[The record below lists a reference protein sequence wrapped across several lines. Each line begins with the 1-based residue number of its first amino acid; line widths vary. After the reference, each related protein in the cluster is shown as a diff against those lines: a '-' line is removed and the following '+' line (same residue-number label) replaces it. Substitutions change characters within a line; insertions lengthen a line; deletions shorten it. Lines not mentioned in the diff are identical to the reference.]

1 MPQSILLQ
9 TVIDDSIQAGAS
21 LKFYVDDAAG
31 TFDMVRP
38 ISRTR
43 ARPRTACDQRFGEQ
57 TFGVVPCGQ
66 AVGFGGYGDGRFGEH
81 SIGRNE
87 NIVSHRFGN
96 FYGPAGSNG
105 YIQIRTAILDVD
117 GRVSG
122 TTPPDTRVNLDSS
135 PLPATA
141 FALNSI
147 SGGQLI
153 LRGEAS
159 RAIINDDGSAR

>member
-1 MPQSILLQ
+1 MPQTVLMQ
-9 TVIDDSIQAGAS
+9 TVIDDEIQAGAS
-21 LKFYVDDAAG
+21 LNFYVDDSSG

-43 ARPRTACDQRFGEQ
+43 ARPRSARDQRFGEQ
-57 TFGVVPCGQ
+57 AFGDIPFGQ

-81 SIGRNE
+81 GFGRNE
-87 NIVSHRFGN
+87 NLVSHRFGN

-105 YIQIRTAILDVD
+105 YLQIRTAILDVA
-117 GRVSG
+117 GRVAA

-141 FALNSI
+141 FRLFGLS
-147 SGGQLI
+147 SGQMV